1 MIQLSQKKLAGL
13 ERNNGD
19 EKNTVDGKA
28 MTRKQIFERIL
39 KNRRFLIS
47 VVSSE
52 FPKEEFNIEMEKSNH
67 AKDPDQQ
74 EDITKIHC

>member
-1 MIQLSQKKLAGL
+1 M

-28 MTRKQIFERIL
+28 MNRKQIFERIL

-52 FPKEEFNIEMEKSNH
+52 FPKEEFNIEEFKTVEK
-67 AKDPDQQ
+67 
-74 EDITKIHC
+74 KIKSIYPQVLSMG

>member
-1 MIQLSQKKLAGL
+1 M

-28 MTRKQIFERIL
+28 MNRKQIFERIL
-39 KNRRFLIS
+39 KNRQFLIS

-52 FPKEEFNIEMEKSNH
+52 FPKEEFNIEEFKTVEK
-67 AKDPDQQ
+67 
-74 EDITKIHC
+74 KIKSIYPQVLSMG